1 MTDFAGTKGI
11 LPPGRVEAIV
21 VGGGH
26 AGIEAAWALA
36 RLGHGV
42 AMVTFD
48 ARGLARMSC
57 NPSIG
62 GLAKGQ
68 LAREIDALGG
78 LMGRLIDQTGIHFRM
93 LNRSKGPAVHAP
105 RAQADRDAY
114 SREALRKLTALD
126 HLLIVEAEVTDF
138 QCENGRVT
146 GVALRPPDWSRVQ
159 TGGAH
164 SDSGSLGGRSEPP
177 PGEPRPEGPFEG
189 LPPVIRLRSPHN
201 IEAAATILTVGT
213 FLRGKLHTGDQTREG
228 GRRGEPAASSLSAA
242 LRSLGLELGRLKTG
256 TPPRLARETIDF
268 SRLKEQPGDEPP
280 PRFSYFENADVANH
294 VLCHLTRTSEKTH
307 AILTAAL
314 DRSPMFSGKIEG
326 AGPRYCPSI
335 EDKVVRFPDRRS
347 HQVFL
352 EPEGLNSDL
361 VYPNGVSTSMPID
374 VQEAY
379 IRTIDGLEEAV
390 IVHPGYAVEYDFLLT
405 SQIDAALGVR
415 GVGGLFAAGQING
428 TSGYEEAAAQGIM
441 AGLNAHA
448 EITGRPAVTLGRSQ
462 AYIGVLIDDLVTKI
476 PTEPYRMFTSQ
487 SEYRLRLRQDNADR
501 RLSAMGHELGL
512 LDDDDWRRATERW
525 AKVDAQHAILRRTR
539 LSGRMMRDLAPRSG
553 PLSEADAGRTYEEL
567 LKRPEVDFDVLR
579 AIGHEVGIDRAD
591 ETTLL
596 AEIKYAGYIEKQS
609 REIERTAALEKQS
622 LPEWLL
628 SDPPVALSGEA
639 RERLMEYRPQ
649 TMGHAMRIPGITPS
663 DLFILAIHLRGGRG
677 RDSRKGTTG
686 SVTAGE

>member
-1 MTDFAGTKGI
+1 M
-11 LPPGRVEAIV
+11 
-21 VGGGH
+21 GGGH

-36 RLGHGV
+36 RLGHSV
-42 AMVTFD
+42 ALITFD
-48 ARGLARMSC
+48 AHGLACMPC

-105 RAQADRDAY
+105 RAQADREAY
-114 SREALRKLTALD
+114 SREALKRLMVLD
-126 HLLIVEAEVTDF
+126 HLLIVEAEVTEF
-138 QCENGRVT
+138 QCETGRPSAGDERACGCVK
-146 GVALRPPDWSRVQ
+146 GVALRPPDWSKVRA
-159 TGGAH
+159 GGAH
-164 SDSGSLGGRSEPP
+164 SNIASSGGPSEPP
-177 PGEPRPEGPFEG
+177 PGDPRPDGPFKG
-189 LPPVIRLRSPHN
+189 LPPVIRLRSPHSL
-201 IEAAATILTVGT
+201 EATATILTVGT

-228 GRRGEPAASSLSAA
+228 GRRGEPPSSSLSAA
-242 LRSLGLELGRLKTG
+242 LRTLGLELGRLKTG

-280 PRFSYFENADVANH
+280 PRFSYFEDADVTNH

-307 AILTAAL
+307 AILAAAL

-326 AGPRYCPSI
+326 VGPRYCPSI
-335 EDKVVRFPDRRS
+335 EDKVVRFPDRTS

-352 EPEGLNSDL
+352 EPEGLDTDL
-361 VYPNGVSTSMPID
+361 IYPNGVSTSMPID

-379 IRTIDGLEEAV
+379 IHTIDGLEEAA

-405 SQIDAALGVR
+405 SQIDAALR
-415 GVGGLFAAGQING
+415 LRDFEGLFAAGQING
-428 TSGYEEAAAQGIM
+428 TSGYEEAAAQGIT

-448 EITGRPAVTLGRSQ
+448 VITGRPPLALGRSQ

-501 RLSAMGHELGL
+501 RLSAIGHDLGL
-512 LDDDDWRRATERW
+512 LSNDDWKGAEERW
-525 AKVDAQHAILRRTR
+525 AKVDEEHANLRRTR
-539 LSGRMMRDLAPRSG
+539 LSGRMMREQPPGSV
-553 PLSEADAGRTYEEL
+553 PFSESDAGRTYEEL
-567 LKRPEVDFDVLR
+567 LKRPEVDFEVLR
-579 AIGHEVGIDRAD
+579 AIGHEVEIEEAD
-591 ETTLL
+591 QTTLL
-596 AEIKYAGYIEKQS
+596 AEIKYAGYIEKQR
-609 REIERTAALEKQS
+609 REIERTAALESQS
-622 LPEWLL
+622 LPDWILN
-628 SDPPVALSGEA
+628 DPPVALSREA

-663 DLFILAIHLRGGRG
+663 DLFILAIHLRGDRR
-677 RDSRKGTTG
+677 RDDKT
-686 SVTAGE
+686 E